1 MLLGDRTT
9 EGGFT
14 NDWKRVEETMIF
26 VAKQEHA
33 KTKRL
38 GGRMELASR
47 IDVQVATIIL
57 SPSSPSTFSMGRT
70 LGEET
75 LED

>member
-1 MLLGDRTT
+1 
-9 EGGFT
+9 
-14 NDWKRVEETMIF
+14 MIF